1 LKHKITKIESVS
13 IPEDAN
19 SGHMQASTHLLQAYD
34 LISNSRRHSGDK
46 KKDPYTEPKILEL
59 PVIITVV

>member
-1 LKHKITKIESVS
+1 
-13 IPEDAN
+13 
-19 SGHMQASTHLLQAYD
+19 MQASTHLLQAYD